1 MIVRKRIL
9 FSLFVLLAC
18 LASAQNQDQHS
29 QDQSK
34 DKGKKKVLL
43 PADVLQARTVRVLVD
58 PDAGVSMTDPGGN
71 QAAREDVEKAL
82 MKWGRF
88 TPVMEG
94 TLADLVFTVRK
105 GNGKAVN
112 PTIGGLPNNNR
123 PGVLEGNDGTVR
135 IGAQHGRP
143 MGGDL
148 GTVDTRPAPTPQ
160 TEVGPTDDTFAVY
173 RSSINSAPVWRY
185 VAKGAL
191 RPPNVP
197 AVSEFRKLV
206 EEAEKQQQ
214 KSKP

>member
-1 MIVRKRIL
+1 MTVGKPV
-9 FSLFVLLAC
+9 FFCVVLLLVA
-18 LASAQNQDQHS
+18 LAGAQDS
-29 QDQSK
+29 GK
-34 DKGKKKVLL
+34 DKSKKKILL

-82 MKWGRF
+82 MKWGRL

-94 TLADLVFTVRK
+94 TPADLIITIRK

-112 PTIGGLPNNNR
+112 PTIGGLPGNDR
-123 PGVLEGNDGTVR
+123 PGVLESGDGTVR

-143 MGGDL
+143 MGGDV
-148 GTVDTRPAPTPQ
+148 GTGDRPETRPAPTPR
-160 TEVGPTDDTFAVY
+160 TEVGSTEDTFVVY
-173 RSSINSAPVWRY
+173 RTTINSAAVWRY

-206 EEAEKQQQ
+206 EEAEKQQ